1 MDDLSIIGSPEK
13 LFYFIFGRCGKK
25 IMIATMVNGLWA
37 ASTDGE
43 SFERRDGVDADNA
56 TATSPIFHY
65 EGGADDKDIFRAPV
79 MIRIFSGHQ

>member
-1 MDDLSIIGSPEK
+1 
-13 LFYFIFGRCGKK
+13 
-25 IMIATMVNGLWA
+25 MIATMVNGLWA

-65 EGGADDKDIFRAPV
+65 EGGAEL

>member
-1 MDDLSIIGSPEK
+1 
-13 LFYFIFGRCGKK
+13 
-25 IMIATMVNGLWA
+25 MIATMVNSVWA

-65 EGGADDKDIFRAPV
+65 EGGADDKEIFRVPV
-79 MIRIFSGHQ
+79 MI

>member
-13 LFYFIFGRCGKK
+13 LLYFIFGRCGKK

>member
-65 EGGADDKDIFRAPV
+65 EGGADDKEIFRVPV
-79 MIRIFSGHQ
+79 MI

>member
-1 MDDLSIIGSPEK
+1 
-13 LFYFIFGRCGKK
+13 
-25 IMIATMVNGLWA
+25 MIATMVNGLWA

-65 EGGADDKDIFRAPV
+65 EGGADDKDIFRTPVMIKNIFRAPV

>member
-1 MDDLSIIGSPEK
+1 
-13 LFYFIFGRCGKK
+13 
-25 IMIATMVNGLWA
+25 MIATMVNGLWA

-65 EGGADDKDIFRAPV
+65 EGGAEL
-79 MIRIFSGHQ
+79 MIRIFSGHQGR